1 MVGLDV
7 VNQQLLGGCV
17 FLDHGD
23 GGVAQPDG
31 FLAQGVVFVVFAE
44 EVAGCVVEEAVGAV
58 AEPRAAFDNALALA
72 VVFVGVAL
80 AAGGGFG
87 QPSAGI
93 PGECCGA
100 VADGVAC
107 GIVAVG
113 FGAGAW
119 HGEQAVAGGC
129 GVVLVGGAI

>member
-1 MVGLDV
+1 MDV
-7 VNQQLLGGCV
+7 VNQALLGDCIL
-17 FLDHGD
+17 LDHRD

-44 EVAGCVVEEAVGAV
+44 ELAGWVVDEAVGAV
-58 AEPRAAFDNALALA
+58 AEPCAAFDGALAEA
-72 VVFVGVAL
+72 VVLVGGAL
-80 AAGGGFG
+80 AAGAGFG
-87 QPSAGI
+87 KPSANVPEKG
-93 PGECCGA
+93 GGA
-100 VADGVAC
+100 VAEGVAC
-107 GIVAVG
+107 GVVAVG